1 MIQFS
6 VPQPLLKTIKITGLG
21 FVMAFAVLYASS
33 VGSYAQAT
41 LSIQGI
47 VKKSNGVALED
58 NVYQM
63 TFKLY
68 TVTMPPSNIVIWD
81 ETIPNVEVISGIY
94 SVILGANPSSP
105 ITAPFNADYELGVTI
120 GSQEMLPRVRL
131 TSAPYALSLRG
142 QSNQFPSTGQVLA
155 DEILVAQGVLA
166 SGGAPGLNGV
176 DKNGYAFSGNNGDND
191 SGLFSTQD
199 GKVSLYTNNVEKV
212 SVTPTEITLNGTTTV
227 QGTLGANNINLF
239 NNGGINY
246 STTNGGSYLGWRL
259 AQVDDFTSNSQGW
272 NVYSPMGGQIIG
284 WNQGSSAGSCPIA
297 NFGLFA
303 GEVLYPGDNKQVLK
317 KQYNIPGTFSQI
329 KVKFRYYFIDGVDW
343 NLNDRAFAGFATQ
356 VNGSDLKVAWHSL
369 PVRIGANWATD
380 NPSFQNATNFINGG
394 QNNGM
399 GDYWED
405 VEMTAKSAGS
415 LFYVFIGSTLDQET
429 QDERYAVGQIEIW
442 VR

>member
-1 MIQFS
+1 
-6 VPQPLLKTIKITGLG
+6 
-21 FVMAFAVLYASS
+21 
-33 VGSYAQAT
+33 
-41 LSIQGI
+41 
-47 VKKSNGVALED
+47 
-58 NVYQM
+58 
-63 TFKLY
+63 
-68 TVTMPPSNIVIWD
+68 
-81 ETIPNVEVISGIY
+81 
-94 SVILGANPSSP
+94 
-105 ITAPFNADYELGVTI
+105 
-120 GSQEMLPRVRL
+120 MLPRIRL

-142 QSNQFPSTGQVLA
+142 ETNQFPSTGEVQA
-155 DEILVAQGVLA
+155 DKVKVAQGVIVNN
-166 SGGAPGLNGV
+166 GAPLVNNTDGSRG
-176 DKNGYAFSGNNGDND
+176 FSFNNDND

-199 GKVSLYTNNVEKV
+199 GKVSIYTNGVERFRAN
-212 SVTPTEITLNGTTTV
+212 TTGTSTIGNDTI

-246 STTNGGSYLGWRL
+246 STTNGGSYPGWRL

-272 NVYSPMGGQIIG
+272 NVYSPLGGQIIG
-284 WNQGSSAGSCPIA
+284 WNQGSSAGNSPVA

-303 GEVLYPGDNKQVLK
+303 GDVLYPGDNKQVLK

-356 VNGSDLKVAWHSL
+356 VNGSDLRVAWHSL

-380 NPSFQNATNFINGG
+380 NSPFQNATNFINGG
-394 QNNGM
+394 NNNGM

-405 VEMTAKSAGS
+405 VEMTAKAAGN
-415 LFYVFIGSTLDQET
+415 LFYVFIGSTFDQET